1 MNVFIIIYVVFGWA
15 MVVLALIVICQ
26 GFSNIHF
33 LRKRISQVRPPHNF
47 TPSVDLICPCCG
59 LDPSLDDNLRRILV
73 QDYPDYKVI
82 FTVADSTDPAV
93 PVIRKLIDE
102 FGPDR
107 ACLVVAGKATTCA
120 QKIHNQLAAIRQGS
134 RNAEV
139 LAFVDSDI
147 HPGPALLRHL
157 VDPLVRPR
165 IGVVTGYRWHVPTRH
180 NLATTTLAY
189 LNGIPAG
196 AMGQHRLNHAWG
208 GTMATRREYFDRLK
222 IADIWSGAIT
232 DDLTLSTAA
241 RKASLKVIFEPKC
254 FSASCDSFTWPGLFE
269 FARRQFIITR
279 TCAPGLWLMGL
290 SASLQYALA
299 FWVGLF
305 LSIWAWHSGH
315 TALHLIWP
323 VPVIVYVYAVVKG
336 FLRLSNSCLALPEH
350 TSAIKRAAWMDIYA
364 SPFANLV
371 FLICII
377 ASALTN
383 TMTWRDIR
391 YRLHRRGKTEILH
404 NSQCP

>member
-93 PVIRKLIDE
+93 PVIRKLIDQ

-208 GTMATRREYFDRLK
+208 GTMATRREHFDRLK

-232 DDLTLSTAA
+232 DDLTLSSAA
-241 RKASLKVIFEPKC
+241 KKAKLKVMFEPKC
-254 FSASCDSFTWPGLFE
+254 FSASCDSFTWPQLFE
-269 FARRQFIITR
+269 FTRRQLMITR
-279 TCAPGLWLMGL
+279 TCAPWLWLMLFG
-290 SASLQYALA
+290 ASLQYAIT
-299 FWVGLF
+299 FWLGLF
-305 LSIWAWHSGH
+305 LTIWALHAGH
-315 TALHLIWP
+315 PDLHLIWP
-323 VPVIVYVYAVVKG
+323 IPVIVYALAVLKG
-336 FLRLSNSCLALPEH
+336 ACRLSNGYRAVPEH
-350 TSAIKRAAWMDIYA
+350 AQAIKRAAWMDIIA

-371 FLICII
+371 MLICLI
-377 ASALTN
+377 ASALTK
-383 TMTWRDIR
+383 TITWRGIT
-391 YRLHRRGKTEILH
+391 YRLHGSGKTEII
-404 NSQCP
+404 SRAS